1 MRPLILKKKYVG
13 KEKIVSFKDVVLE
26 DHFDSEINNNDLHIV
41 GKVLLKGTIVYSLN
55 EESYN
60 DYFNVDII
68 IPSVECDNVASLQI
82 ESDNF
87 QYEIKE
93 NVISFTLIISL
104 KEEERLIKEDDLDK
118 YMDDD
123 NNLILSNDISEEVLD
138 KEYYKQIEELMKNN
152 DVEVFSSLDNK
163 IVEESEE
170 NEESS
175 IKDNDYIDIELDGNN
190 EIIKEEPLQINKVNE
205 EIMEE
210 ENNLDKNK
218 YESLVKDTFIKS
230 FFFYR
235 VTSND
240 SKQSI
245 LDKFNMDEK
254 EFDRYNQNKQIK
266 EGTLVEVRK
275 NEG

>member
-60 DYFNVDII
+60 DYFDVDII
-68 IPSVECDNVASLQI
+68 IPRVECDNIASLQI

-123 NNLILSNDISEEVLD
+123 NHYLSNDISEEVLD

-175 IKDNDYIDIELDGNN
+175 IKDNDYIDIEVDGNN

-210 ENNLDKNK
+210 EINLDKNK
-218 YESLVKDTFIKS
+218 YDSLVKDTFIKS